1 MFWRWRHICNIE
13 SGKNVSWVRPH
24 KMAQV
29 AGTYLDVDA
38 PGLEADW
45 GWHVSRC
52 CFHVLMAAALSSVR
66 IGIHFSQVRHCTLEL
81 SNRFTLGS
89 AENAALRS
97 STGWAFFALQQHT
110 TNMSTPQHEACEPLH
125 TRHGGM
131 DGGTGRDTYTRF
143 ARQLLRCASH
153 GMEQ

>member
-1 MFWRWRHICNIE
+1 MFWRRRHICNIE